1 MRQAIIGFRWN
12 ILSIVFPRLCVVGLS
27 VAQPFLVNEAIKFVQ
42 SVDGNENVNI
52 GYGLIG
58 AYTFVFIGNAV
69 FESLLH
75 VFNRILTATN
85 RSSGRYRVV
94 PAPFVQT
101 HGDGAR
107 WSNRNDL
114 PKDHHIEI
122 CKHQRLCSDDLDGNG
137 C

>member
-27 VAQPFLVNEAIKFVQ
+27 VAQPFLVHEAIRFVQ

-69 FESLLH
+69 FISLPQW
-75 VFNRILTATN
+75 
-85 RSSGRYRVV
+85 V
-94 PAPFVQT
+94 P
-101 HGDGAR
+101 
-107 WSNRNDL
+107 SNS
-114 PKDHHIEI
+114 HSH
-122 CKHQRLCSDDLDGNG
+122 
-137 C
+137 